1 MKYEEIVQR
10 VKDNFTYADV
20 SDYKKH
26 LAIQFNITGEGEGA
40 FYVELN
46 DGSVDVQPYE
56 YYDRDVI
63 FTMSAVDLFSMIDGD
78 LDATKAYLSGQIGV
92 SNVPAALE
100 VKKLL
105 DDLKTKECKKAKAQL
120 KSKQEAEKI
129 AKQKTKKI
137 EDTQQKVYTKV
148 VEEIGTV
155 EVAEE
160 VGTVKN
166 SVKKTSARTSR
177 AKKSNK

>member
-10 VKDNFTYADV
+10 VKDNFTSTDV

-63 FTMSAVDLFSMIDGD
+63 FTMSAVDLFSMIDGN

-92 SNVPAALE
+92 SNVTAALE

-105 DDLKTKECKKAKAQL
+105 GDLKAKEAKKAKAQI
-120 KSKQEAEKI
+120 KAKQETEKI
-129 AKQKTKKI
+129 VKPKAKKI
-137 EDTQQKVYTKV
+137 ESTQEKVYTKV
-148 VEEIGTV
+148 VEEVETV
-155 EVAEE
+155 QVAEE
-160 VGTVKN
+160 VSSVNN
-166 SVKKTSARTSR
+166 STKKPSTKTSR